1 MYLQR
6 LKINIYGEGIRIS
19 KIEIPATILEQWNE
33 RIKNF
38 KKPLTELLLD
48 PFFYHQLKIPSIR
61 SYVDLTIKKWEGI
74 NCSN

>member
-1 MYLQR
+1 MNMYIQR

-38 KKPLTELLLD
+38 KKP
-48 PFFYHQLKIPSIR
+48 I
-61 SYVDLTIKKWEGI
+61 G
-74 NCSN
+74 